1 MQSKNS
7 KLLCSVT
14 DSSINIEVF
23 PDKANTIEGLG
34 VVEIDGNKATISYV
48 EAHTTA
54 TVIEQF
60 EPLVV
65 NGNVVKQLRGFTVK
79 EIDIIKS
86 AVIEKAKNDLKERI
100 EAIRSLNSL

>member
-54 TVIEQF
+54 TVIE
-60 EPLVV
+60 
-65 NGNVVKQLRGFTVK
+65 
-79 EIDIIKS
+79 
-86 AVIEKAKNDLKERI
+86 
-100 EAIRSLNSL
+100 